1 MQAILCLFLFHYV
14 IHHLFDFMLGAALK
28 FTQLGSEVD

>member
-1 MQAILCLFLFHYV
+1 MQAILCLLIFHYV
-14 IHHLFDFMLGAALK
+14 IHYLLDFMLGAALK